1 MSSRV
6 DFVVAAV
13 VVVEWD
19 FVTVVVVVA
28 VVAVVEEVVDF
39 DRRESREVQVGLR
52 FRLAVSL
59 AECLEIEKVF

>member
-1 MSSRV
+1 MTV
-6 DFVVAAV
+6 VVVVAAA
-13 VVVEWD
+13 
-19 FVTVVVVVA
+19 VVA

-59 AECLEIEKVF
+59 AECLEIEIVF